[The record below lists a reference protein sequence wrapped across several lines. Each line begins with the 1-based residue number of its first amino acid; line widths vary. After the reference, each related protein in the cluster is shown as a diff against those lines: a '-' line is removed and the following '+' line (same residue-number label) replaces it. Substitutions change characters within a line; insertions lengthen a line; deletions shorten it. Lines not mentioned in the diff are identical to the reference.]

1 MWVAHFSPLFEL
13 ALENGWVHILEHA
26 LFLGAGFL
34 FWWPVVGADPGPRP
48 LSYPVRLGYVM
59 LQMPQNA
66 FLGLTLFT
74 ASQALY
80 PFYANLTLPWLP
92 DALSDQHLGGGLMW
106 VAGDLLFLVPVL
118 LVVVA
123 WLRDE
128 ERRGRLYDEQLDR
141 QRAAVGPV
149 SRSGS
154 G

>member
-1 MWVAHFSPLFEL
+1 M
-13 ALENGWVHILEHA
+13 
-26 LFLGAGFL
+26 
-34 FWWPVVGADPGPRP
+34 
-48 LSYPVRLGYVM
+48 
-59 LQMPQNA
+59 
-66 FLGLTLFT
+66 
-74 ASQALY
+74 ASQPLY
-80 PFYANLTLPWLP
+80 PFYASLTLPWLP

-118 LVVVA
+118 LVVVG

-141 QRAAVGPV
+141 QRAAAVGPV